1 MAHALTAHMRA
12 EKLEDLLVY
21 VKALEGIDAV
31 SQLLERPKMIGDF
44 DLHKQ
49 LSEST
54 GKIPGH
60 IGEGFGQGTD
70 RHFAHYLVIARGS
83 ALETRGLLA
92 TAQKR
97 NYISRE
103 EEIAVSRLYQDLAD
117 MLRGFIAHLPLRSEK
132 SLVTAPTPAT
142 PRLLRVPASSLQRRP
157 APPLPLCRSHPG
169 LPASRVPRR
178 APAEPVRRAPVE

>member
-1 MAHALTAHMRA
+1 MRA

-31 SQLLERPKMIGDF
+31 SPLLNRPKLIRDC

-54 GKIPGH
+54 AKIPGQ

-83 ALETRGLLA
+83 ALETRGHLA
-92 TAQKR
+92 TARQKAH
-97 NYISRE
+97 ISRH
-103 EEIAVSRLYQDLAD
+103 EEIAVSGLYQDLAD
-117 MLRGFIAHLPLRSEK
+117 MLSGFIAHLRRSDRK
-132 SLVTAPTPAT
+132 
-142 PRLLRVPASSLQRRP
+142 RR
-157 APPLPLCRSHPG
+157 
-169 LPASRVPRR
+169 
-178 APAEPVRRAPVE
+178 

>member
-1 MAHALTAHMRA
+1 MGHALDVGMRA
-12 EKLEDLLVY
+12 EKLEDLLIY

-31 SQLLERPKMIGDF
+31 SPFLKRSKMIRDF

-49 LSEST
+49 LSESS

-83 ALETRGLLA
+83 ALETRAHLA

-97 NYISRE
+97 EYISRD
-103 EEIAVSRLYQDLAD
+103 EEIAVSGLYQDLAD
-117 MLRGFIAHLPLRSEK
+117 MLKGFIAHLRRSDRK
-132 SLVTAPTPAT
+132 D
-142 PRLLRVPASSLQRRP
+142 R
-157 APPLPLCRSHPG
+157 
-169 LPASRVPRR
+169 
-178 APAEPVRRAPVE
+178 

>member
-1 MAHALTAHMRA
+1 MGHALDVGMRA
-12 EKLEDLLVY
+12 EKLEDLLIY

-31 SQLLERPKMIGDF
+31 SPFLKRSKMIRDF

-49 LSEST
+49 LSESS

-83 ALETRGLLA
+83 ALETRGHLA

-97 NYISRE
+97 EYISRD
-103 EEIAVSRLYQDLAD
+103 EEIAVSGLYQDLAD
-117 MLRGFIAHLPLRSEK
+117 MLKGFIAHLRRSDRK
-132 SLVTAPTPAT
+132 D
-142 PRLLRVPASSLQRRP
+142 R
-157 APPLPLCRSHPG
+157 
-169 LPASRVPRR
+169 
-178 APAEPVRRAPVE
+178 

>member
-1 MAHALTAHMRA
+1 MGHALDVGMRA
-12 EKLEDLLVY
+12 EKLEDLLIY

-31 SQLLERPKMIGDF
+31 SPFLKRSKMIRDF

-49 LSEST
+49 LSESS

-83 ALETRGLLA
+83 ALETRGHLA

-97 NYISRE
+97 EYISRV
-103 EEIAVSRLYQDLAD
+103 EEIAVSGLYQDLAD
-117 MLRGFIAHLPLRSEK
+117 MLKGFIAHLRRSDRK
-132 SLVTAPTPAT
+132 D
-142 PRLLRVPASSLQRRP
+142 R
-157 APPLPLCRSHPG
+157 
-169 LPASRVPRR
+169 
-178 APAEPVRRAPVE
+178 